1 MSISS
6 RAPLNV
12 PQPAGLLKPLL
23 LVLDTNVC
31 LDLFVFQDPRWTTL
45 LTGLQQG
52 RLRAVTRSSCR
63 DEWLAVLHYSHL
75 PVNDQN
81 RPDCVAAFDH
91 LIEHISVPAN
101 TGIPLPRCTDP
112 DDQQF
117 LELARDSAA
126 DYLITKDKAL
136 LKCAKKTG
144 SRGLFVI
151 LTPELFIKNIKF

>member
-1 MSISS
+1 MS
-6 RAPLNV
+6 
-12 PQPAGLLKPLL
+12 PAQTADLVKPPR

-31 LDLFVFQDPRWTTL
+31 LDLFVFQDPRWVTL

-52 RLRAVTRSSCR
+52 RLHAVTSSGCR

-81 RPDCVAAFDH
+81 RLGFIAAFDS
-91 LIEHISVPAN
+91 LIEQISVPAK
-101 TGIPLPRCTDP
+101 TSILLPRCTDP

-117 LELARDSAA
+117 MELARDSAA

-144 SRGLFVI
+144 SRGLFAI
-151 LTPELFIKNIKF
+151 LTPEVFIKNIKF